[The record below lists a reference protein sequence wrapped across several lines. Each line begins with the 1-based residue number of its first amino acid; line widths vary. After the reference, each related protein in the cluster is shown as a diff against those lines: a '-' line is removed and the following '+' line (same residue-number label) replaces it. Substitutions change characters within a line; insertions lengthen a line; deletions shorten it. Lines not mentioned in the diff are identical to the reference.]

1 MAEARGIKEMSELA
15 EGIKVIGVAAKEVLK
30 DGEITA
36 ADGIVVFKVMQS
48 PQVLIDA
55 FTGLADIDDEI
66 KDLSLDE
73 LQQMFMKLVEAAK
86 AIKAA

>member
-1 MAEARGIKEMSELA
+1 
-15 EGIKVIGVAAKEVLK
+15 
-30 DGEITA
+30 
-36 ADGIVVFKVMQS
+36 VMQS